1 MLPSELKLVL
11 TVLITYAVTE
21 GLKVIG
27 KWVKYDL
34 TGSAA
39 AIAASL
45 TGAIV
50 MFADTLLAT
59 IPAEYQPVVG
69 AVFGL
74 LIAVLGAFGVHA
86 QIKKTQ
92 AAQALG

>member
-1 MLPSELKLVL
+1 MLPTELKLVL
-11 TVLITYAVTE
+11 TALITYAVTE

-27 KWVKYDL
+27 KWVNYDL

-45 TGAIV
+45 TGALV

-59 IPAEYQPVVG
+59 IPAEYQPAVG
-69 AVFGL
+69 AAFGL
-74 LIAVLGAFGVHA
+74 LIALLGAFGVHA
-86 QIKKTQ
+86 QIKKAYTF
-92 AAQALG
+92 GRG